1 MASKLGSTVLASN
14 LESLKDK
21 SSELA
26 RSLEEINTAASAAGS
41 SLSDMTKGA
50 MGDIQNLTSQITRL
64 NAALKRT
71 STTSSAIGAASV
83 STALG
88 QLTGQG
94 RGGGGGGGG
103 GGGAGGGRFAPT
115 MGGPSGPMGS
125 LLDAAGKIP
134 LLGGAIKGVGAV
146 GKYMLG
152 MTMSGMQQSRNARLG
167 FEQSRYYSPIS
178 GLSAPGKVGMKK
190 VGTNSDGT
198 PMMVPTGK
206 YDAGGIKQFSKFA
219 AMGMDANRG
228 AEITEGLLGAMGGR
242 GGGVK
247 DALGITQYGVKF
259 GMAPEQQ
266 MGLAGAL
273 TLGGGSVK
281 DLFGQSRSI
290 GRQALITSRS
300 RGMDGGT
307 ATQQAAERMRNARLM
322 TQQTAGYYAQQ
333 AQFGQLGNFTKAT
346 TPGMLGAIG
355 RGTGQP
361 GIAGDILSALRD
373 STLNPGGGEAG
384 EVHML
389 QASGFGNP
397 YLNAERRM
405 ASKLGMDPSSL
416 QRRDFLEAKLFR
428 EKNPNK
434 AILNSMIGV
443 ATKMQG
449 AGSLAQGEYLSQITG
464 GKVSLGQSQQLMKD
478 LMSGNFRPEQI
489 LEMIDTTRISAGKD
503 KDLASNKGMAGSR
516 LMQQQAKLQNVLIAS
531 SDATI
536 KASESLNKL
545 QIALQ
550 KLSQVNAG
558 RAVQAVESLYQA
570 MAKLGGGDTEG
581 SVKDMKAGIENLK
594 NLLISLKELDAMTT
608 GP

>member
-103 GGGAGGGRFAPT
+103 GAGGGRFAPNL
-115 MGGPSGPMGS
+115 GGPSGPMGS

-134 LLGGAIKGVGAV
+134 LLGRAIKGVGSV

-178 GLSAPGKVGMKK
+178 GLSKTGNAGMKI
-190 VGTNSDGT
+190 VGTNSDGS
-198 PMMVPTGK
+198 PMYGPTG
-206 YDAGGIKQFSKFA
+206 YDAGGITQFSKFA

-307 ATQQAAERMRNARLM
+307 ATQQAAERFRNARLM
-322 TQQTAGYYAQQ
+322 TQQTADYYAQQ

-346 TPGMLGAIG
+346 TPGMLGVIG

-361 GIAGDILSALRD
+361 GIAGDILNALRG

-397 YLNAERRM
+397 YLNAERKM

-489 LEMIDTTRISAGKD
+489 LEMIDTTRISAGTD
-503 KDLASNKGMAGSR
+503 KDLASDKGMAGSR

-531 SDATI
+531 SEATI
-536 KASESLNKL
+536 KASAALNKL
-545 QIALQ
+545 QVALQ

-594 NLLISLKELDAMTT
+594 KLLISLKEIPALTT
-608 GP
+608 P